1 MIDNIFTNIRSICK
15 NGHKLNLPSYIFEQ
29 TQYIEQLIKL
39 NMIHVKI
46 HLMKLDFFIV
56 LYVTKISVLIVRIIT
71 LISI

>member
-15 NGHKLNLPSYIFEQ
+15 NGHNLNLPSYIFEQ

-39 NMIHVKI
+39 NVIHVKI
-46 HLMKLDFFIV
+46 HSMELNFFIV